1 MTKRPERIAV
11 SAVKRLGLVTL
22 LASLLVALVGLLTP
36 PASASPLLH
45 PETRVAAI
53 AQPNSQLVGPS
64 ATVAA
69 VQGRE
74 RAPSYDSCATGSSVA
89 AEGDT
94 LFRTG
99 SQTDGSL
106 TDPTGVSFRSSVS
119 SSADGQQ
126 VFRPGAKIWSID
138 TGQLP
143 PGSVDFD
150 NDPDG
155 HVSVYATPEEIRD
168 AVIAGG
174 SDNILQELGLKP
186 LGDPGA
192 YRLP

>member
-89 AEGDT
+89 AEDAGLSSVEQQTFDDVANNPNNLDHVFAEKHNFGD
-94 LFRTG
+94 LINQFG
-99 SQTDGSL
+99 SQQNVLKQMILSL
-106 TDPTGVSFRSSVS
+106 RSASLPEAGVFNTVVDLGGTSVE
-119 SSADGQQ
+119 
-126 VFRPGAKIWSID
+126 VNGAVVNGVPRIGTAWVVK
-138 TGQLP
+138 
-143 PGSVDFD
+143 
-150 NDPDG
+150 
-155 HVSVYATPEEIRD
+155 
-168 AVIAGG
+168 
-174 SDNILQELGLKP
+174 
-186 LGDPGA
+186 
-192 YRLP
+192 